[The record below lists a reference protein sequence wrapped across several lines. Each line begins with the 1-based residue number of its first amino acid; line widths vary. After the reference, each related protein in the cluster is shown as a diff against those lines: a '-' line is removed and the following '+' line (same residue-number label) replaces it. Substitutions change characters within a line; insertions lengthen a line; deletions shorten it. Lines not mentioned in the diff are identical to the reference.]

1 MFLFAGWNQCSHEHG
16 QRCHMTKQKM
26 HTNMCIEMHGTGT
39 HPWAEWRVVP
49 SRQME
54 TDLDTTELH
63 QHNDQS
69 TQSRPKPEG
78 SGRRA
83 LCYNKTI
90 ETTSRGSESGRWQS
104 SVAFR
109 VRTFAGREKQKRQNC
124 IVILFIFVKI
134 KIWITEQENR
144 WVNRDK
150 VTPPLLC
157 THTHRETWRTGTDS
171 GERSFKLKSELKST
185 VDRFTCVCMWWSHGL
200 QCWSTKAKTQRE
212 VNIHR
217 YGLMSLFLKN
227 ELLY

>member
-16 QRCHMTKQKM
+16 QGRHMTKQKM

-39 HPWAEWRVVP
+39 RPWTGWWVVP

-104 SVAFR
+104 SVA
-109 VRTFAGREKQKRQNC
+109 VSCAHIC
-124 IVILFIFVKI
+124 
-134 KIWITEQENR
+134 
-144 WVNRDK
+144 
-150 VTPPLLC
+150 
-157 THTHRETWRTGTDS
+157 
-171 GERSFKLKSELKST
+171 GER
-185 VDRFTCVCMWWSHGL
+185 
-200 QCWSTKAKTQRE
+200 KAKTPKWHCHTFHLCQDKNMNNWAGEQMGKQRQSDPPSSAHTHTQRNME
-212 VNIHR
+212 NR
-217 YGLMSLFLKN
+217 DRQWQA
-227 ELLY
+227 EL